1 MRNTPALATAVL
13 AAGIT
18 LPAHAQ
24 STDDQRLQEL
34 ERKVDILSE
43 EVAKE
48 DGAGEDR
55 LSIGGYGEA
64 YYMSSSADTNTD
76 ASGEQSGV
84 SDFYRQTLYL
94 GYRFSDAIRL
104 SAELEWEHADET
116 AVEFA
121 YLDFMLH
128 QAANIRA
135 GMMLTPLGFINE
147 EHEPVTYFG
156 NIRPT
161 VERQIIPTTSR
172 ENGAGVYGKLG
183 QSVDYKLY
191 VQNSFDAAGLS
202 GENLRGLRQKGHKN
216 LAEDLAVTGQLRWHP
231 LPGTTLGASGWYG
244 QMGQGRIFDGQTPDV
259 PMTLW
264 DVHAEYERGNWRLR
278 ALYTQATID
287 DTLAV
292 NNQALADLQASNPG
306 ATAADVSAV
315 AEKLTGWYAEAG
327 YDIMPALGGPSEQS
341 LYPWVRYS
349 ALDTQASLASGVKAA
364 GFTKDPANQRT
375 VTEVGLHYM
384 PHPQVVVKAEY
395 RDWSSEAQADADN
408 NQEEFLVGIG
418 YHF

>member
-1 MRNTPALATAVL
+1 MRKSPAFAAAVL
-13 AAGIT
+13 SAGLAA
-18 LPAHAQ
+18 PAAAQ
-24 STDDQRLQEL
+24 DPTEQRLEEL

-43 EVAKE
+43 EVAGK
-48 DGAGEDR
+48 DAGGEDR

-64 YYMSSSADTNTD
+64 YYMQSTADTHSGT
-76 ASGEQSGV
+76 SGEQNGK

-94 GYRFSDAIRL
+94 GYRFNDSIRL
-104 SAELEWEHADET
+104 SAELEWEHADEA

-121 YLDFMLH
+121 YLDFLLSD
-128 QAANIRA
+128 AANVRA
-135 GMMLTPLGFINE
+135 GLMLTPLGMVNE

-172 ENGAGVYGKLG
+172 ENGAGLFGQLG
-183 QSVDYKLY
+183 ETVDYKLY
-191 VQNSFDAAGLS
+191 VQNSFDAAGLAGS
-202 GENLRGLRQKGHKN
+202 DLRGIRQKGHKN
-216 LAEDLAVTGQLRWHP
+216 LAEDLAVTGQAQWHP
-231 LPGTTLGASGWYG
+231 IPGTTLGISGWHG
-244 QMGQGRIFDGQTPDV
+244 NMGHDQAFNGQTPDV

-264 DVHAEYERGNWRLR
+264 DVHADYERGNWRLR

-292 NNQALADLQASNPG
+292 SQQLASDAG
-306 ATAADVSAV
+306 VSPANFDPV
-315 AEKLTGWYAEAG
+315 GEKLTGWYAEAG

-349 ALDTQASLASGVKAA
+349 ALDTQASIASDVKAA
-364 GFTKDPANQRT
+364 GFTKDPANDRT
-375 VTEVGLHYM
+375 LTEAGLHYM

-395 RDWSSEAQADADN
+395 RDWSSESDSDAAGEN
-408 NQEEFLVGIG
+408 NQEEYLVGIG
-418 YHF
+418 YNF